1 MTFVCPNSAYADPA
15 AAFTAPVFISV
26 ETFVSKLTHTLGNP
40 KKLHNTNP
48 NLASFL
54 SSEDAKQVRKVKQKA
69 VVCRN

>member
-40 KKLHNTNP
+40 K
-48 NLASFL
+48 
-54 SSEDAKQVRKVKQKA
+54 
-69 VVCRN
+69 